1 MKNIII
7 TLIITLSLIA
17 LVLSFSLP
25 VIVND
30 IFPVEIRVVTGIVTF
45 VLIIFI
51 IRVLVE
57 RIAEIK
63 EDDKDDLSKF
73 CLYSRNRV

>member
-17 LVLSFSLP
+17 LVLSLSLP

-63 EDDKDDLSKF
+63 EEDKDDLSK
-73 CLYSRNRV
+73 Y